1 MAQLAPAIHLFGVHQ
16 LPDWPLALPFGISFF
31 TFHALSYL
39 IDVYRRDVKAERNL
53 LALAL
58 YITMFPQ
65 LIAGPI
71 VRFKTI
77 VGELHGRRET
87 MDGVAEGI
95 RIFVIGLA
103 QKTLIANT
111 LALPADR
118 IFALPTDMVTAPVA
132 WIGAIAY
139 SLQLYFDFCGYSL
152 MAMMRWQLAY
162 PGKPLPIVGHL
173 LHEKFAQSR
182 IAQRTAVH
190 VVGGEF
196 PPLLAQ
202 GSGRGGNELFYGDF
216 VRVVVSTNEVVRWKS
231 APRLGAGGQ
240 VFGEQLGIVETR
252 GSHTCLLSC
261 GSIDRAN
268 RIGPAVVQGQHGT
281 PLTGKG
287 RTLGL
292 QFPYRDD
299 SGLSILEPSLSTGF
313 LCGMV
318 VDVFI
323 VLKLFLLDCE
333 VPNRVRHTD
342 SLLLSHDSRSSS
354 GAV

>member
-1 MAQLAPAIHLFGVHQ
+1 
-16 LPDWPLALPFGISFF
+16 LALPFGISFF

-139 SLQLYFDFCGYSL
+139 SLQLYFDLLFADGDRAGPRAGSAFPNL
-152 MAMMRWQLAY
+152 TIPMSASRSPSSMALAY
-162 PGKPLPIVGHL
+162 HAVAVVSRLCLSLWG
-173 LHEKFAQSR
+173 QSR
-182 IAQRTAVH
+182 RRAQDLSQSHHRLLPAAS
-190 VVGGEF
+190 GMA
-196 PPLLAQ
+196 PPDLRHLGLHGLFRHRAHGAGRLLA
-202 GSGRGGNELFYGDF
+202 
-216 VRVVVSTNEVVRWKS
+216 RWS
-231 APRLGAGGQ
+231 LIA
-240 VFGEQLGIVETR
+240 
-252 GSHTCLLSC
+252 
-261 GSIDRAN
+261 
-268 RIGPAVVQGQHGT
+268 HGYA
-281 PLTGKG
+281 
-287 RTLGL
+287 RWWW
-292 QFPYRDD
+292 
-299 SGLSILEPSLSTGF
+299 
-313 LCGMV
+313 
-318 VDVFI
+318 
-323 VLKLFLLDCE
+323 
-333 VPNRVRHTD
+333 
-342 SLLLSHDSRSSS
+342 
-354 GAV
+354 